1 MVYASSEVK
10 ILTKIYQQNLNC
22 QKESK
27 EIIGISEHGLFSS
40 DSIEKEVIKIE
51 KSGFYFTIGYTKQ
64 VK

>member
-10 ILTKIYQQNLNC
+10 ILTKIYLNC

-40 DSIEKEVIKIE
+40 DSIEKEVITIE
-51 KSGFYFTIGYTKQ
+51 KS
-64 VK
+64 